1 MVKPWNAGAP
11 KHRSG
16 GAGRY
21 AHGNGV
27 ALRKSARRISVIA
40 TAVCAASAMMLSYVV
55 AFTAKGD
62 STLTGGTWDSSITD
76 AGAIS
81 PPQTLSLGDN
91 VTTTNKPDTGVA
103 TYVGGNMY
111 IGEKFDSNGKTVQYN
126 LNHETGITG
135 SYAAEAE
142 GLTLVDGRLA
152 MRQVKKSWG
161 GRGFRFG
168 VVGFGSQF
176 RPAETYDGGKSAS
189 VLAVHG
195 LDKKGPGITPINQ
208 LMGKSYID
216 VASWGTGQPNNY
228 GGGWIG
234 YTESEESEK
243 RDYKY
248 VATIPTDASIAYE
261 WGHPNVSNYKS
272 LVAIRGSVRWSSS
285 AAWNK
290 LDDEGFKING
300 VDYTN
305 FGHDTLESQST
316 ELASLDVNGTYTPG
330 DAPAAYT
337 PGDAP
342 AAKRLTRYKYDYF
355 KHEGYNTQPVDSY
368 KFEFTGGVNEKL
380 ITLTGDGKSALQVFK
395 VKASDLSTDGDKYS
409 GVDFWFRNIPDS
421 ASVVVNV
428 INDDGSTTKTNT
440 VDFHNGWR
448 MWWGGNEDSKIGDPD
463 VTDIGGYYSYN
474 ASGSGK
480 DSGKEPVIYAKR
492 AQQVLWNFPYTTQL
506 TILGGQGT
514 GKQTVKYGVNT
525 ENKKNGTAGTEATKK
540 MATTGDDPAAAWI
553 GSIYVPH
560 GGFQS
565 HVSTNG
571 RVYVGGD
578 FEMDNPKEVHYK
590 DNPKAVHY
598 SDGSPF
604 INFEGGNSASVID
617 MDQERHN
624 LPWGAYYTQNYSAI
638 GWGKVDDSDGTK
650 FLSGASWSVY
660 GTLDDAKSEK
670 NAIISVTDNGSHD
683 WNTENGKVI
692 IKGVKPDANYFIR
705 EEQPPE
711 GYKRNTNIYTIQTK
725 STEPSSAYSL
735 TSNVNLLTSKVY
747 DAKGN
752 EIPDAAKQMMHSYT
766 ASDGRTGYAIGD
778 KKKGGSVSWMKY
790 AKGDSSKTG
799 LAGSSWTLKK
809 TDTSPATSWTVDDN
823 TTAATGITLTQGDT
837 TVSGGSVQVEAYKT
851 ITLSA
856 TVAPAEANQ
865 EVTWKSSDIKFAV
878 VTDGVV
884 TGIAAG
890 TSTIT
895 ACSVTNSSICSS
907 VTVTVSAVN
916 VKSLTVTSDGST
928 VAEAS
933 GDADKRVSAE
943 ADVKMFVNK
952 TQLFNA
958 TADPSTVATSW
969 SALDP
974 DIVSVSDSGLVTAK
988 KTGTATVVATAG
1000 NKSVRLHVTVI
1011 DVDSSKMVVYFHHTE
1026 SDWKGDVYLKY
1037 QKNDG
1042 TWITVGNYV
1051 KMKQASCNSDYVYAI
1066 IDKATPGKQFLFS
1079 NNNTNDSS
1087 ANWYKTLDNNT
1098 NFSFTGGSAITVGI
1112 GKATD
1117 GAPGTSCPAE
1127 VTSDLAGSL
1136 TTTAAAKSSGT
1147 VINATTKTSST
1158 GTGASHAS
1166 DAVVKTTAEDG
1177 VPSLR
1182 LADDTSKLKDTDSG
1196 VGKFTVNDLE
1206 DGTYTLME
1214 KTAPSGYTL
1223 NTTSYTFTMKD
1234 GVASWKGDAASLVS
1248 SKSVLQ
1254 VPDTPTVVTWY
1265 KVDGSNVNDPSHSGK
1280 LAGSQWMI
1288 TDASGDVFCLADN
1301 NAKIDTSRCAGDTT
1315 TYQDADAQ
1323 DGVISVK
1330 GLPVGTYKLK
1340 ETVAPTLYQLADTE
1354 YTFKVTTDASTAVK
1368 IDGSF
1373 TDIKGNGNKILN
1385 MGMTGSVTWK
1395 KTDENGKALDGS
1407 EWQLIL
1413 YPDYAP
1419 TTKSYEK
1426 TVIDWSDSSS
1436 TTNSNCKPTDTWN
1449 CDVDSNAG
1457 TITLKNLPWG
1467 KYELKETKAPA
1478 DHQLSTDTYTFTIVR
1493 ASQSDPMD
1501 RTLLNI
1507 PYGSI
1512 ENEPSITSLPLT
1524 GGEWTPRNVVI
1535 AGLIVLGVAAVSY
1548 GIARRRRRK

>member
-1 MVKPWNAGAP
+1 
-11 KHRSG
+11 
-16 GAGRY
+16 
-21 AHGNGV
+21 
-27 ALRKSARRISVIA
+27 
-40 TAVCAASAMMLSYVV
+40 MMLSYVV

-62 STLTGGTWDSSITD
+62 STLTGDAWDSSINQ
-76 AGAIS
+76 AGATCS
-81 PPQTLSLGDN
+81 SKTLSLGDN
-91 VTTTNKPDTGVA
+91 VTGTNVEDTGVA

-111 IGEKFDSNGKTVQYN
+111 VGEKIGSDPATVQSN
-126 LNHETGITG
+126 LNNGNGITG

-152 MRQVKKSWG
+152 MHQVKNSWG
-161 GRGFRFG
+161 GQGFRFG

-176 RPAETYDGGKSAS
+176 RPAEKYYNDGVDKDAS
-189 VLAVHG
+189 VLAVRG
-195 LDKKGPGITPINQ
+195 LDKKGAGITHITQ
-208 LMGKSYID
+208 LMGNSAID
-216 VASWGTGQPNNY
+216 VAAWGNPQANNY
-228 GGGWIG
+228 GGGWVG
-234 YTESEESEK
+234 YPKGGREFRYMATVPRSNSSVAREWHHDREP
-243 RDYKY
+243 KY
-248 VATIPTDASIAYE
+248 T
-261 WGHPNVSNYKS
+261 S
-272 LVAIRGSVRWSSS
+272 LARVLDGTRNEGGWDT
-285 AAWNK
+285 
-290 LDDEGFKING
+290 LDDPSTSFKING
-300 VDYTN
+300 VEYAN
-305 FGHDTLESQST
+305 FTDTLQSQSK
-316 ELASLDVNGTYTPG
+316 ELANYEANGKYTTG
-330 DAPAAYT
+330 DAP
-337 PGDAP
+337 PL
-342 AAKRLTRYKYDYF
+342 AKHFTRYKYDYY
-355 KHEGYNTQPVDSY
+355 KREVYNKQTIDSY

-380 ITLTGDGKSALQVFK
+380 ITLTGDGEPALQVFN
-395 VKASDLSTDGDKYS
+395 VKASDLSTDGKSTDGKKYS
-409 GVDFWFRNIPDS
+409 GVDFWFRNIPDA

-428 INDDGSTTKTNT
+428 VNDDGTSTSTNT
-440 VDFHNGWR
+440 LDFHNGWR
-448 MWWGGNEDSKIGDPD
+448 MWWGGNKDSNITDHD
-463 VTDIGGYYSYN
+463 VTEIGGYYSYTK
-474 ASGSGK
+474 SGS
-480 DSGKEPVIYAKR
+480 DNEPAMYAKR

-506 TILGGQGT
+506 TIRGGQGT
-514 GKQTVKYGVNT
+514 GDQTVKSKDGV
-525 ENKKNGTAGTEATKK
+525 EAPPKQMSTS
-540 MATTGDDPAAAWI
+540 DDPAAGWI
-553 GSIYVPH
+553 GSIYVPN

-578 FEMDNPKEVHYK
+578 FEMDNHTKVQ
-590 DNPKAVHY
+590 Y
-598 SDGSPF
+598 SPNSSF

-624 LPWGAYYTQNYSAI
+624 LPWNAYYTQDCSAI
-638 GWGKVDDSDGTK
+638 GWSKVADSDGTT
-650 FLSGASWSVY
+650 LSGASWSVY
-660 GTLDDAKSEK
+660 GTLDDAKYKE
-670 NAIISVTDNGSHD
+670 NAIISVTDNGRND
-683 WNTENGKVI
+683 WNTQNGKVI
-692 IKGVKPDANYFIR
+692 IRGVLPDANYFIR
-705 EEQPPE
+705 ETHEPD
-711 GYKRNTNIYTIQTK
+711 GYKLNTNIYTIQTK
-725 STEPSSAYSL
+725 RTGYSGAYSL
-735 TSNVNLLTSKVY
+735 TSNANPLTSKVY
-747 DAKGN
+747 DENGT
-752 EIPDAAKQMMHSYT
+752 EITDAAKQMMHSYT

-778 KKKGGSVSWMKY
+778 KKKGGSVSWTKY
-790 AKGDSSKTG
+790 AEGASPKTG
-799 LAGSSWTLKK
+799 LAGSSWTLEKTK
-809 TDTSPATSWTVDDN
+809 TDTSPAASWTVNDN

-851 ITLSA
+851 IILKAS
-856 TVAPAEANQ
+856 VAPAEASQ
-865 EVTWKSSDIKFAV
+865 QVTWKSSNTNIAV

-884 TGIAAG
+884 TGVTAG

-895 ACSVTNSSICSS
+895 ACSVTNSSICSR

-928 VAEAS
+928 VANAS
-933 GDADKRVSAE
+933 GDADKTVSAE

-969 SALDP
+969 SALVP
-974 DIVSVSDSGLVTAK
+974 DIVSVNDSGLVTAK

-1066 IDKATPGKQFLFS
+1066 IDRATPGKQFLFS

-1117 GAPGTSCPAE
+1117 GAPGTSCPTE

-1182 LADDTSKLKDTDSG
+1182 LADVTSKLKDTDSG

-1206 DGTYTLME
+1206 DGTYTLKE

-1223 NTTSYTFTMKD
+1223 NTTSYTFTMKN
-1234 GVASWKGDAASLVS
+1234 GVASWTGAAASLVS
-1248 SKSVLQ
+1248 GGVLQ
-1254 VPDTPTVVTWY
+1254 VPDTPTEVTWY
-1265 KVDGSNVNDPSHSGK
+1265 KVDGSNANDPSHSGK
-1280 LAGSQWMI
+1280 LAGSQWTI
-1288 TDASGDVFCLADN
+1288 TDASDPDHVFCLADN
-1301 NAKIDTSRCAGDTT
+1301 NAKIDTSRCVGDTT

-1354 YTFKVTTDASTAVK
+1354 YTFEVTYKAPATVEVT
-1368 IDGSF
+1368 GSV
-1373 TDIKGNGNKILN
+1373 TGNNIPN
-1385 MGMTGSVTWK
+1385 RRMTGSVTWK
-1395 KTDENGKALDGS
+1395 KTDEKGVARDGS
-1407 EWQLIL
+1407 VWQLIL

-1419 TTKSYEK
+1419 TTPSDTKIV
-1426 TVIDWSDSSS
+1426 TDWVDDTPSA
-1436 TTNSNCKPTDTWN
+1436 TNTCAGQWN
-1449 CDVDSNAG
+1449 CDVNPG
-1457 TITLKNLPWG
+1457 KGEITLKNLPWG
-1467 KYELKETKAPA
+1467 KYELKEKKAPA
-1478 DHQLSTDTYTFTIVR
+1478 GYQLSTNTYTFTIVR
-1493 ASQSDPMD
+1493 ASQSKPME

-1548 GIARRRRRK
+1548 GIARRRRRR

>member
-1 MVKPWNAGAP
+1 
-11 KHRSG
+11 
-16 GAGRY
+16 
-21 AHGNGV
+21 
-27 ALRKSARRISVIA
+27 
-40 TAVCAASAMMLSYVV
+40 MMLSYVV

-62 STLTGGTWDSSITD
+62 STLTGDTWDSSITE
-76 AGAIS
+76 AGATCS
-81 PPQTLSLGDN
+81 SKTLSLGDN
-91 VTTTNKPDTGVA
+91 VLTTNVPDTGVA

-111 IGEKFDSNGKTVQYN
+111 IGEKIGSTDAEVQSN
-126 LNHETGITG
+126 LNSENGITG

-152 MRQVKKSWG
+152 MRQVKNSWG
-161 GRGFRFG
+161 GQGFRFG

-176 RPAETYDGGKSAS
+176 RPAQTYGNDDDAS
-189 VLAVHG
+189 VLAVRG
-195 LDKKGPGITPINQ
+195 LDKSGITM
-208 LMGKSYID
+208 LMGDKRKDID

-234 YTESEESEK
+234 YTAIEASENRK
-243 RDYKY
+243 FRYM
-248 VATIPTDASIAYE
+248 ATVPTSRSIANE
-261 WGHPNVSNYKS
+261 WGHLNGTAYKS
-272 LVAIRGSVRWSSS
+272 LVQILGSEKRLPG
-285 AAWNK
+285 AWDT
-290 LDDEGFKING
+290 LDDPSTSFKING
-300 VDYTN
+300 VEYAN
-305 FGHDTLESQST
+305 FGTDTLQSQSS
-316 ELASLDVNGTYTPG
+316 ELAGFEANGTYTTG
-330 DAPAAYT
+330 DAPLAT
-337 PGDAP
+337 D
-342 AAKRLTRYKYDYF
+342 LTRYKYDYY
-355 KHEGYNTQPVDSY
+355 KHEVYNTQTIDSY
-368 KFEFTGGVNEKL
+368 KFKFTGGVNEKL
-380 ITLTGDGKSALQVFK
+380 ITLTGDGESALQVFN
-395 VKASDLSTDGDKYS
+395 VKASDLSTDGKSTDGKKYS

-428 INDDGSTTKTNT
+428 INDDGSTTNT
-440 VDFHNGWR
+440 LDFHNGWR
-448 MWWGGNEDSKIGDPD
+448 MWWGGNEGSKITDHD
-463 VTDIGGYYSYN
+463 VTEIGGYYSYTKK
-474 ASGSGK
+474 GS
-480 DSGKEPVIYAKR
+480 DNEPAMYAKR

-506 TILGGQGT
+506 TIRGGQGT
-514 GKQTVKYGVNT
+514 GIQTVKSKDGV
-525 ENKKNGTAGTEATKK
+525 TKTTK
-540 MATTGDDPAAAWI
+540 PMATTGDDPAAAWI
-553 GSIYVPH
+553 GSIYVPN

-578 FEMDNPKEVHYK
+578 FEMDNPTKVQ
-590 DNPKAVHY
+590 Y
-598 SDGSPF
+598 SDGSQF
-604 INFEGGNSASVID
+604 TNFEQGNSASVID

-624 LPWGAYYTQNYSAI
+624 LPWNAYYTQNCSAI
-638 GWGKVDDSDGTK
+638 GWSKVADSDGTK
-650 FLSGASWSVY
+650 ILPGASWSVY
-660 GTLDDAKSEK
+660 GTLNDAKNKE
-670 NAIISVTDNGSHD
+670 NAIISVTDNGSND
-683 WNTENGKVI
+683 WNTQNGKVI
-692 IKGVKPDANYFIR
+692 IKGVKPNANYFIR
-705 EEQPPE
+705 ETHEPE
-711 GYKRNTNIYTIQTK
+711 GYQLNTNIYTIQTK
-725 STEPSSAYSL
+725 RTGYSGEYSL
-735 TSNVNLLTSKVY
+735 TSNANPLTKKVY
-747 DAKGN
+747 DANGN
-752 EIPDAAKQMMHSYT
+752 EITDAAKQMMHSYT

-790 AKGDSSKTG
+790 AEGDSSKTG
-799 LAGSSWTLKK
+799 LAGSSWTLTK
-809 TDTSPATSWTVDDN
+809 TDASPATSWTVNDN

-851 ITLSA
+851 IILKAS
-856 TVAPAEANQ
+856 VAPAEASQ
-865 EVTWKSSDIKFAV
+865 QVTWKSSNTNIAV

-884 TGIAAG
+884 TGVTAG

-916 VKSLTVTSDGST
+916 VNSLTVTSDGST
-928 VAEAS
+928 VAQAS
-933 GDADKRVSAE
+933 GDADKTVNAE

-1042 TWITVGNYV
+1042 TWITVGDYV

-1079 NNNTNDSS
+1079 NNNTNDNS

-1117 GAPGTSCPAE
+1117 GAPSGTSCPTA

-1182 LADDTSKLKDTDSG
+1182 LADDTSTLKDTDSG
-1196 VGKFTVNDLE
+1196 VGKFTAIDLE
-1206 DGTYTLME
+1206 DGTYALTE
-1214 KTAPSGYTL
+1214 KSAPSGYTL
-1223 NTTSYTFTMKD
+1223 NTTSYTFTVKD
-1234 GVASWKGDAASLVS
+1234 GVATWSDAAASFVTDG
-1248 SKSVLQ
+1248 VLQ

-1265 KVDGSNVNDPSHSGK
+1265 KVDGSNVNDPSHLGK
-1280 LAGSQWMI
+1280 LAGSQWKI
-1288 TDASGDVFCLADN
+1288 TDASGDVFCIADN
-1301 NAKIDTSRCAGDTT
+1301 NAQIDGSRCIGDTT
-1315 TYQDADAQ
+1315 TYRDSDTQS
-1323 DGVISVK
+1323 GVISVK

-1354 YTFKVTTDASTAVK
+1354 YKFTVTTDASTTVK

-1373 TDIKGNGNKILN
+1373 TDVEGHGNKILN
-1385 MGMTGSVTWK
+1385 MGMTGTVTWK
-1395 KTDENGKALDGS
+1395 KTDESGKNLLSGS

-1449 CDVDSNAG
+1449 CDVDSKAG

-1493 ASQSDPMD
+1493 ASQSDSMD

-1507 PYGSI
+1507 DLGSI
-1512 ENEPSITSLPLT
+1512 ENETSITSLPLT

-1548 GIARRRRRK
+1548 GIARRRRRR

>member
-1 MVKPWNAGAP
+1 MVNPWKARAP
-11 KHRSG
+11 KHRGG
-16 GAGRY
+16 GAARY

-27 ALRKSARRISVIA
+27 ALRASARRLSVIA

-62 STLTGGTWDSSITD
+62 STLTGGAWDSSIKD

-111 IGEKFDSNGKTVQYN
+111 VGEKIDSNGKTVQYN

-152 MRQVKKSWG
+152 MRQLKYSWG
-161 GRGFRFG
+161 GQGFRFG

-176 RPAETYDGGKSAS
+176 RPDETYGNDKNPAS

-216 VASWGTGQPNNY
+216 VASWGTEQPNNY

-285 AAWNK
+285 TAWNK

-300 VDYTN
+300 VDYAD
-305 FGHDTLESQST
+305 FGAKTLQSQSS
-316 ELASLDVNGTYTPG
+316 ELAGFKANGEYDPTGVAP
-330 DAPAAYT
+330 DAT
-337 PGDAP
+337 G
-342 AAKRLTRYKYDYF
+342 LTRYKYDYY
-355 KHEGYNTQPVDSY
+355 KRESYNTQSVDSY
-368 KFEFTGGVNEKL
+368 KFEFTGDVNEKL
-380 ITLTGDGKSALQVFK
+380 ITLTGDGESALQVFN

-428 INDDGSTTKTNT
+428 INDDESTTKKNT

-448 MWWGGNEDSKIGDPD
+448 MWWGGNKDSKITDHD
-463 VTDIGGYYSYN
+463 VTEIGGYYSYN
-474 ASGSGK
+474 ESGS
-480 DSGKEPVIYAKR
+480 DNEPAMYAKR

-506 TILGGQGT
+506 TIRGGQGS
-514 GKQTVKYGVNT
+514 GKQTVKYGFN
-525 ENKKNGTAGTEATKK
+525 EDNKREGKKPGTESAAKAMETH
-540 MATTGDDPAAAWI
+540 DDPAAGWI
-553 GSIYVPH
+553 GSIYVPE
-560 GGFQS
+560 GSFQS

-578 FEMDNPKEVHYK
+578 FEMDNP
-590 DNPKAVHY
+590 DAVRY
-598 SDGSPF
+598 TDGSLFTNYEKHPG
-604 INFEGGNSASVID
+604 NNSASVID

-638 GWGKVDDSDGTK
+638 GWSKVDDSDGTK
-650 FLSGASWSVY
+650 ILSGASWSVY

-670 NAIISVTDNGSHD
+670 NAIISVTDNGSND

-692 IKGVKPDANYFIR
+692 IKGVKPNANYFIR

-752 EIPDAAKQMMHSYT
+752 EITDAAKQMMHPYT

-778 KKKGGSVSWMKY
+778 KKKGGSVSWTKY
-790 AKGDSSKTG
+790 AKGKSSKTG
-799 LAGSSWTLKK
+799 LAGSSWTLTK
-809 TDTSPATSWTVDDN
+809 TDASPATSWTVNDN

-851 ITLSA
+851 ITLKAS
-856 TVAPAEANQ
+856 VAPAEASQ
-865 EVTWKSSDIKFAV
+865 QVTWKSSDTNFAV

-890 TSTIT
+890 KSTVT
-895 ACSVTNSSICSS
+895 ACSVTNSGICSS
-907 VTVTVSAVN
+907 VTVTVNAVN
-916 VKSLTVTSDGST
+916 VNSLTVTSGGST
-928 VAEAS
+928 VAKAS
-933 GDADKRVSAE
+933 GNADKKVSAE

-952 TQLFNA
+952 TQLFQA
-958 TADPSTVATSW
+958 TVDPNTVATSW

-988 KTGTATVVATAG
+988 KTGSTTVVATAG

-1011 DVDSSKMVVYFHHTE
+1011 NIDSSKMVVYFHHTASE
-1026 SDWKGDVYLKY
+1026 SGWTGDVYLKY

-1042 TWITVGNYV
+1042 TWPAAGNYV
-1051 KMKQASCNSDYVYAI
+1051 KMKQASCSGDYVYAI
-1066 IDKATPGKQFLFS
+1066 IDRATSGKQFLFS
-1079 NNNTNDSS
+1079 NNNTNDST
-1087 ANWYKTLDNNT
+1087 ANWYKATGNA
-1098 NFSFTGGSAITVGI
+1098 NFSFTGGSAITVGV

-1117 GAPGTSCPAE
+1117 GAPSGTSCPTE
-1127 VTSDLAGSL
+1127 VTSDLVDSQA
-1136 TTTAAAKSSGT
+1136 TMAAAKTSGT
-1147 VINATTKTSST
+1147 VINATGKTLST
-1158 GTGASHAS
+1158 GTGTSHAS
-1166 DAVVKTTAEDG
+1166 DAVVRTTTDS
-1177 VPSLR
+1177 VKPSLR
-1182 LADDTSKLKDTDSG
+1182 LAADTDTLEDTDSG
-1196 VGKFTVNDLE
+1196 VGKFTVKDLD
-1206 DGTYTLME
+1206 DGTYTLKE
-1214 KTAPSGYTL
+1214 ATAPVGYTL
-1223 NTTSYTFTMKD
+1223 NATSYSFTVKD
-1234 GVASWKGDAASLVS
+1234 GKVAWTGDAPSLVNADG
-1248 SKSVLQ
+1248 VLQ

-1280 LAGSQWMI
+1280 LAGSQWKI
-1288 TDASGDVFCLADN
+1288 TDASDDVFCLADN
-1301 NAKIDTSRCAGDTT
+1301 NAQIDGSRCIGDTT
-1315 TYQDADAQ
+1315 TYRDSDTQS
-1323 DGVISVK
+1323 GVISVK

-1354 YTFKVTTDASTAVK
+1354 YTFTVTTDASTAVK
-1368 IDGSF
+1368 IGGSF
-1373 TDIKGNGNKILN
+1373 TDVKGSGNKILN
-1385 MGMTGSVTWK
+1385 NGMTGTVTWK
-1395 KTDENGKALDGS
+1395 KTDEKGELGGS
-1407 EWQLIL
+1407 QWQLIL

-1449 CDVDSNAG
+1449 CDVDSKAG

-1478 DHQLSTDTYTFTIVR
+1478 GHQLSTNTYTFTIVR
-1493 ASQSDPMD
+1493 ASQSDSME

-1507 PYGSI
+1507 DLGSI
-1512 ENEPSITSLPLT
+1512 ENETSITSLPLT

>member
-40 TAVCAASAMMLSYVV
+40 TAVCAALAMMLSYVV

-62 STLTGGTWDSSITD
+62 STLTGDAWDSSIKQ
-76 AGAIS
+76 AGATCS
-81 PPQTLSLGDN
+81 SETLPLGDN
-91 VTTTNKPDTGVA
+91 VTDTNVPDTGVA

-111 IGEKFDSNGKTVQYN
+111 VGEKIGSDPATVQSN
-126 LNHETGITG
+126 LNNGNGITG

-152 MRQVKKSWG
+152 MRQVKNSWG
-161 GRGFRFG
+161 GQGFRFG

-176 RPAETYDGGKSAS
+176 RPADTYYDDDIGANKDAS
-189 VLAVHG
+189 VLAVRG
-195 LDKKGPGITPINQ
+195 LDKSGPGITHITQ
-208 LMGKSYID
+208 LMSNPDID
-216 VASWGTGQPNNY
+216 VAAWGTGQANNY

-234 YTESEESEK
+234 YTASEN
-243 RDYKY
+243 RQFRYM
-248 VATIPTDASIAYE
+248 ATVPTSRSIANE
-261 WGHPNVSNYKS
+261 WGHRTGTNYKS
-272 LVAIRGSVRWSSS
+272 LVQILGSEKRLPG
-285 AAWNK
+285 AWDT
-290 LDDEGFKING
+290 LGDPSTSFKING
-300 VDYTN
+300 VEYAN
-305 FGHDTLESQST
+305 FTGTLQRQSG
-316 ELASLDVNGTYTPG
+316 ELASLDVNGKYT
-330 DAPAAYT
+330 T
-337 PGDAP
+337 GDAP
-342 AAKRLTRYKYDYF
+342 AAKDLTRYKYDYY
-355 KHEGYNTQPVDSY
+355 KSEVYNNQTVDSY
-368 KFEFTGGVNEKL
+368 KFEFTDGVNEKL
-380 ITLTGDGKSALQVFK
+380 ITLTGDGESALQVFN

-428 INDDGSTTKTNT
+428 INDDESTTKTNT

-448 MWWGGNEDSKIGDPD
+448 MWWGGNKDSKITDHD
-463 VTDIGGYYSYN
+463 VTEIGGYYSYTK
-474 ASGSGK
+474 SGS
-480 DSGKEPVIYAKR
+480 DNEPAMYAKR

-506 TILGGQGT
+506 TIRGGQGT
-514 GKQTVKYGVNT
+514 GIQTVKSKDGV
-525 ENKKNGTAGTEATKK
+525 TKTTK
-540 MATTGDDPAAAWI
+540 PMATTGDDPAAAWI
-553 GSIYVPH
+553 GSIYVPN

-578 FEMDNPKEVHYK
+578 FEMDNPTKVQ
-590 DNPKAVHY
+590 Y
-598 SDGSPF
+598 SDGSQF
-604 INFEGGNSASVID
+604 TNFEQGNSASVID

-624 LPWGAYYTQNYSAI
+624 LPWNAYYTQDCSAI
-638 GWGKVDDSDGTK
+638 GWSKVADSDGTK
-650 FLSGASWSVY
+650 ILPGASWSVY
-660 GTLDDAKSEK
+660 GTLDDAKNNE
-670 NAIISVTDNGSHD
+670 NAIISVTDNGSND
-683 WNTENGKVI
+683 WNTQNGKVI
-692 IKGVKPDANYFIR
+692 IKGVKPEANYFIR
-705 EEQPPE
+705 ETHAPE
-711 GYKRNTNIYTIQTK
+711 GYQLNTNIYTIQTQRK
-725 STEPSSAYSL
+725 GYSGAYSL
-735 TSNVNLLTSKVY
+735 TSNANPLTTKVY
-747 DAKGN
+747 DANGN
-752 EIPDAAKQMMHSYT
+752 EITDAAKQMMHSYT

-778 KKKGGSVSWMKY
+778 KKKGGSVSWTKY

-799 LAGSSWTLKK
+799 LAGSSWTLEK
-809 TDTSPATSWTVDDN
+809 TDTSPDTSWTVNDN
-823 TTAATGITLTQGDT
+823 TTAATSVTLTQGST
-837 TVSGGSVQVEAYKT
+837 TVSGGSVSVDAYKT
-851 ITLSA
+851 ITLVA
-856 TVAPAEANQ
+856 TVAPAEASQ
-865 EVTWKSSDIKFAV
+865 DVSWKSDDTKIAV

-890 TSTIT
+890 TTTVT
-895 ACSVTNSSICSS
+895 ACSVTDSSICAS
-907 VTVTVSAVN
+907 VSLTVNAVN
-916 VKSLTVTSDGST
+916 VNALTITSDGT
-928 VAEAS
+928 EIAKAS
-933 GDADKRVSAE
+933 GDASDTVSAE

-969 SALDP
+969 SALVP

-988 KTGTATVVATAG
+988 KTGTTTVVATAG

-1079 NNNTNDSS
+1079 NNNTNDNS

-1117 GAPGTSCPAE
+1117 GAPSGTSCPTA

-1182 LADDTSKLKDTDSG
+1182 LADDTSTLKDTDSG

-1206 DGTYTLME
+1206 DGTYALKE
-1214 KTAPSGYTL
+1214 KSAPSGYTL

-1234 GVASWKGDAASLVS
+1234 GVATWSDAAASFVTDG
-1248 SKSVLQ
+1248 VLQ

-1265 KVDGSNVNDPSHSGK
+1265 KVDGSNVNDSSHSGK
-1280 LAGSQWMI
+1280 LAGSQWKI

-1301 NAKIDTSRCAGDTT
+1301 NAQIDGSRCIGDTT
-1315 TYQDADAQ
+1315 TYRDSDTQS
-1323 DGVISVK
+1323 GVISVK

-1354 YTFKVTTDASTAVK
+1354 YKFTVTTDASTTVK

-1373 TDIKGNGNKILN
+1373 TDVYGNGNKILN
-1385 MGMTGSVTWK
+1385 NGMTGTVTWE
-1395 KTDENGKALDGS
+1395 KTDEHGVPRDGS
-1407 EWQLIL
+1407 VWQLIL

-1419 TTKSYEK
+1419 TTPSDTKIV
-1426 TVIDWSDSSS
+1426 TDWVDDTPSA
-1436 TTNSNCKPTDTWN
+1436 TNTCAGQWN
-1449 CDVDSNAG
+1449 CDVNPG
-1457 TITLKNLPWG
+1457 KGEITLKNLPWG

-1478 DHQLSTDTYTFTIVR
+1478 GHQLATDTYTFTIVR
-1493 ASQSDPMD
+1493 ASQSDPME

-1507 PYGSI
+1507 NLGSI
-1512 ENEPSITSLPLT
+1512 ENETSITSLPLT

>member
-1 MVKPWNAGAP
+1 MVNPWKARAP
-11 KHRSG
+11 KHRGG
-16 GAGRY
+16 GAARY

-27 ALRKSARRISVIA
+27 ALRASARRLSVIA

-161 GRGFRFG
+161 GQGFRFG

-176 RPAETYDGGKSAS
+176 RPADTYYDDDIGANKDAS
-189 VLAVHG
+189 VLAVRG
-195 LDKKGPGITPINQ
+195 LDKSGPGITHIAQ
-208 LMGKSYID
+208 LMGKPYID
-216 VASWGTGQPNNY
+216 VASWGTEQPNNY
-228 GGGWIG
+228 GGGWVG
-234 YTESEESEK
+234 YPKGGREFRYMATVPRSNSS
-243 RDYKY
+243 
-248 VATIPTDASIAYE
+248 VARE
-261 WGHPNVSNYKS
+261 WDHDREPQYTSLARVLDGTRNEGGWDTLKDPSKS
-272 LVAIRGSVRWSSS
+272 
-285 AAWNK
+285 
-290 LDDEGFKING
+290 FKING
-300 VDYTN
+300 VEYAN
-305 FGHDTLESQST
+305 FGKTLQSQSS
-316 ELASLDVNGTYTPG
+316 ELASFKANGTYTMDI
-330 DAPAAYT
+330 DAPAAT
-337 PGDAP
+337 GNAP
-342 AAKRLTRYKYDYF
+342 AAKDLTRYKYDYY
-355 KHEGYNTQPVDSY
+355 KREVYNKQTIDSY

-428 INDDGSTTKTNT
+428 INDDKSTTKTNT

-448 MWWGGNEDSKIGDPD
+448 MWWGGNASSNITDPD
-463 VTDIGGYYSYN
+463 VTEIGGYYSYTKK
-474 ASGSGK
+474 GS
-480 DSGKEPVIYAKR
+480 DNEPNIYAKR

-506 TILGGQGT
+506 TIRGGQGSGT
-514 GKQTVKYGVNT
+514 QTVKSKDGV
-525 ENKKNGTAGTEATKK
+525 TK
-540 MATTGDDPAAAWI
+540 TTKPMTTSDDPAAAWI
-553 GSIYVPH
+553 GSIYVPN

-578 FEMDNPKEVHYK
+578 FEMDNPTKVQ
-590 DNPKAVHY
+590 Y
-598 SDGSPF
+598 SDGSQF
-604 INFEGGNSASVID
+604 TNFEQGNSASVID

-624 LPWGAYYTQNYSAI
+624 LPWNAYYTQDSSAI
-638 GWGKVDDSDGTK
+638 GWRKVDNSDGKTT
-650 FLSGASWSVY
+650 LSGASWSVY
-660 GTLDDAKSEK
+660 GSLEDAKSDK
-670 NAIISVTDNGSHD
+670 AKAIISVTDNGSND
-683 WNTENGKVI
+683 WSNKEGEVVV
-692 IKGVKPDANYFIR
+692 KGLKPNANYFIK
-705 EEQPPE
+705 ETKEPE
-711 GYKRNTNIYTIQTK
+711 GYRLNTNIYTVQTK
-725 STEPSSAYSL
+725 QTGDANVNFL
-735 TSNVNLLTSKVY
+735 TSVVY
-747 DAKGN
+747 DKDGS
-752 EIPDAAKQMMHSYT
+752 PVTTSDGQMMHSF
-766 ASDGRTGYAIGD
+766 AADGRTAYAIGD

-799 LAGSSWTLKK
+799 LAGSSWTLTK
-809 TDTSPATSWTVDDN
+809 TDASPATSWTVNDN

-851 ITLSA
+851 IILKAS
-856 TVAPAEANQ
+856 VAPAEASQ
-865 EVTWKSSDIKFAV
+865 QVTWKSSNTNFAV

-884 TGIAAG
+884 TGVTAG

-928 VAEAS
+928 VANAS
-933 GDADKRVSAE
+933 GDADKTVSAE

-952 TQLFNA
+952 TQLFQA
-958 TADPSTVATSW
+958 TVDPNTVATSW

-988 KTGTATVVATAG
+988 KTGSTTVVATAG

-1011 DVDSSKMVVYFHHTE
+1011 NIDSSKMVVYFHHTASE
-1026 SDWKGDVYLKY
+1026 SGWTGDVYLKY

-1042 TWITVGNYV
+1042 TWPVAGNYV
-1051 KMKQASCNSDYVYAI
+1051 KMKQASCSGDYVYAI
-1066 IDKATPGKQFLFS
+1066 IDRATSGKQFLFS
-1079 NNNTNDSS
+1079 NNNTNDNT
-1087 ANWYKTLDNNT
+1087 ANWYKAIGNT
-1098 NFSFTGGSAITVGI
+1098 NFSFTGGSAITVGV

-1117 GAPGTSCPAE
+1117 GAPSGTSCPTE
-1127 VTSDLAGSL
+1127 VTSDLVDSQA
-1136 TTTAAAKSSGT
+1136 TMAAAKTSGT
-1147 VINATTKTSST
+1147 VINATDKTLST
-1158 GTGASHAS
+1158 GTGMSHAS
-1166 DAVVKTTAEDG
+1166 DAVVRTTTDS
-1177 VPSLR
+1177 VKPSLR
-1182 LADDTSKLKDTDSG
+1182 LAADTDTLEDTDSG
-1196 VGKFTVNDLE
+1196 VGKFTVKDLD
-1206 DGTYTLME
+1206 DGTYTLKE
-1214 KTAPSGYTL
+1214 ATAPVGYTL
-1223 NTTSYTFTMKD
+1223 NATSYSFTVKD
-1234 GVASWKGDAASLVS
+1234 GKVTWTGDAPSLVNADG
-1248 SKSVLQ
+1248 VLQ

-1265 KVDGSNVNDPSHSGK
+1265 KVDGSNANDPSHSGK
-1280 LAGSQWMI
+1280 LAGSQWKI
-1288 TDASGDVFCLADN
+1288 TDASGEVFCLADN
-1301 NAKIDTSRCAGDTT
+1301 NAQIDASRCVGDTT
-1315 TYQDADAQ
+1315 TYQDADGTA
-1323 DGVISVK
+1323 GVISIK

-1354 YTFKVTTDASTAVK
+1354 YTFTVTTDASKAVE
-1368 IDGSF
+1368 IGGSF
-1373 TDIKGNGNKILN
+1373 ADIKGNGNKILN

-1395 KTDENGKALDGS
+1395 KTDESGENLLPGS

-1419 TTKSYEK
+1419 NTPKYKK
-1426 TVIDWSDSSS
+1426 TVTDWTH
-1436 TTNSNCKPTDTWN
+1436 TTSATHTCAEWYCDTN
-1449 CDVDSNAG
+1449 PG
-1457 TITLKNLPWG
+1457 KGEITLKNLPWG

-1478 DHQLSTDTYTFTIVR
+1478 HHQLSDKTYTFTIVR

-1507 PYGSI
+1507 DLGSI
-1512 ENEPSITSLPLT
+1512 ENETSITSLPLT

-1535 AGLIVLGVAAVSY
+1535 VGLIVLGVAAVSY

>member
-1 MVKPWNAGAP
+1 
-11 KHRSG
+11 
-16 GAGRY
+16 
-21 AHGNGV
+21 
-27 ALRKSARRISVIA
+27 
-40 TAVCAASAMMLSYVV
+40 MMLSYVV

-62 STLTGGTWDSSITD
+62 STLTGDAWNSSITE
-76 AGAIS
+76 AGATCS
-81 PPQTLSLGDN
+81 SKTLSLGDN
-91 VTTTNKPDTGVA
+91 VLTTNVPDTGVA

-111 IGEKFDSNGKTVQYN
+111 IGEKIGSTDAEVQSN
-126 LNHETGITG
+126 LNNENGITG

-152 MRQVKKSWG
+152 MRQVKNSWG
-161 GRGFRFG
+161 GQGFRFG

-176 RPAETYDGGKSAS
+176 RPAETYDNGVVHDHDAS
-189 VLAVHG
+189 VLAVRG
-195 LDKKGPGITPINQ
+195 LNKSGITM
-208 LMGKSYID
+208 LMGDKNKDID
-216 VASWGTGQPNNY
+216 VAAWGTEQANNY

-234 YTESEESEK
+234 YTAIEASENRK
-243 RDYKY
+243 FRYM
-248 VATIPTDASIAYE
+248 ATVPTSRSIANE
-261 WGHPNVSNYKS
+261 WGHPNGTAYKS
-272 LVAIRGSVRWSSS
+272 LVQILGSTRRLPGKWDT
-285 AAWNK
+285 
-290 LDDEGFKING
+290 LDDPSTSFKING
-300 VDYTN
+300 VEYAN
-305 FGHDTLESQST
+305 FGTDTLQSQSS
-316 ELASLDVNGTYTPG
+316 ELAGFEANGTYTPG
-330 DAPAAYT
+330 DAPLAT
-337 PGDAP
+337 D
-342 AAKRLTRYKYDYF
+342 LTRYKHDYY
-355 KHEGYNTQPVDSY
+355 KHEVYNTQTIDSY

-380 ITLTGDGKSALQVFK
+380 ITLTGDGESALQVFK
-395 VKASDLSTDGDKYS
+395 VKASDLSTDGKSTDGKKYS

-428 INDDGSTTKTNT
+428 INDDGSTTNT
-440 VDFHNGWR
+440 LDFHNGWR
-448 MWWGGNEDSKIGDPD
+448 MWWGGNKDSKITDHD
-463 VTDIGGYYSYN
+463 VTEIGGYYSYTKK
-474 ASGSGK
+474 GS
-480 DSGKEPVIYAKR
+480 DNEPAMYAKR

-506 TILGGQGT
+506 TIRGGQGT
-514 GKQTVKYGVNT
+514 GIQTVKSKDGV
-525 ENKKNGTAGTEATKK
+525 TKTTK
-540 MATTGDDPAAAWI
+540 PMATTGDDPAAAWI
-553 GSIYVPH
+553 GSIYVPQ

-578 FEMDNPKEVHYK
+578 FEMDNPTKVR
-590 DNPKAVHY
+590 Y
-598 SDGSPF
+598 SDGSQF
-604 INFEGGNSASVID
+604 TNFEQGNSASVID

-624 LPWGAYYTQNYSAI
+624 LPWNAYYTQDCSAI
-638 GWGKVDDSDGTK
+638 GWSKVADSDGTK
-650 FLSGASWSVY
+650 ILPGASWSVY
-660 GTLDDAKSEK
+660 GTLDDAKNNE
-670 NAIISVTDNGSHD
+670 NAIISVTDNGSND
-683 WNTENGKVI
+683 WNTQNGKVI

-705 EEQPPE
+705 ETHEPD
-711 GYKRNTNIYTIQTK
+711 GYKLNTNIYTIQTK
-725 STEPSSAYSL
+725 RKGYSGAYSL
-735 TSNVNLLTSKVY
+735 TSNANPLTSKVY
-747 DAKGN
+747 DENGK
-752 EIPDAAKQMMHSYT
+752 EITDAAKQMMHSYT

-790 AKGDSSKTG
+790 AEGDSSKTG

-851 ITLSA
+851 ITLKAS
-856 TVAPAEANQ
+856 VAPAEASQ
-865 EVTWKSSDIKFAV
+865 QVTWKSSNTNVAV

-884 TGIAAG
+884 TGVAAG
-890 TSTIT
+890 GSTIT
-895 ACSVTNSSICSS
+895 ACSVTNSGICSS
-907 VTVTVSAVN
+907 VNVTVNAVN
-916 VKSLTVTSDGST
+916 VNSLTVTSDGST
-928 VAEAS
+928 VAKAS
-933 GDADKRVSAE
+933 GDAGKTVSAE

-969 SALDP
+969 SALVP
-974 DIVSVSDSGLVTAK
+974 DIVSVNDSGLVTAK

-1011 DVDSSKMVVYFHHTE
+1011 DVDRSKMVVYFHHTE

-1066 IDKATPGKQFLFS
+1066 IDRATPGKQFLFS

-1117 GAPGTSCPAE
+1117 GAPGTSCPTK

-1177 VPSLR
+1177 APSLR
-1182 LADDTSKLKDTDSG
+1182 LADATSELKDTDSG

-1206 DGTYTLME
+1206 DGTYTLTE

-1248 SKSVLQ
+1248 KGVLQ

-1280 LAGSQWMI
+1280 LAGSQWKI
-1288 TDASGDVFCLADN
+1288 TDASDDVFCLADN
-1301 NAKIDTSRCAGDTT
+1301 NAKIDTSRCVGDTT

-1395 KTDENGKALDGS
+1395 KTDESGENLLPGS

-1419 TTKSYEK
+1419 NTPKYKK
-1426 TVIDWSDSSS
+1426 TVTDWTH
-1436 TTNSNCKPTDTWN
+1436 TTSATHTCAEWYCDTN
-1449 CDVDSNAG
+1449 PG
-1457 TITLKNLPWG
+1457 KGEITLKNLPWG

-1478 DHQLSTDTYTFTIVR
+1478 HHQLSDKTYTFTIVR

-1507 PYGSI
+1507 DLGSI
-1512 ENEPSITSLPLT
+1512 ENETSITSLPLT

-1535 AGLIVLGVAAVSY
+1535 VGLIVLGVAAVSY

>member
-1 MVKPWNAGAP
+1 
-11 KHRSG
+11 
-16 GAGRY
+16 
-21 AHGNGV
+21 
-27 ALRKSARRISVIA
+27 
-40 TAVCAASAMMLSYVV
+40 MMLSYVV

-111 IGEKFDSNGKTVQYN
+111 IGEKIDSNGKTVQYN

-152 MRQVKKSWG
+152 MHQVKNSWG
-161 GRGFRFG
+161 GQGFRFG

-176 RPAETYDGGKSAS
+176 RPADTYYDDDIGANKDAS
-189 VLAVHG
+189 VLAVRG
-195 LDKKGPGITPINQ
+195 LDKSGPGITHITQ
-208 LMGKSYID
+208 LMGNPDID
-216 VASWGTGQPNNY
+216 VAAWGTEQANNY

-234 YTESEESEK
+234 YTASEN
-243 RDYKY
+243 RQFRYM
-248 VATIPTDASIAYE
+248 ATVPTSRSIANE
-261 WGHPNVSNYKS
+261 WGHPTGTNYKS
-272 LVAIRGSVRWSSS
+272 LVQILGSEKRLPG
-285 AAWNK
+285 AWDT
-290 LDDEGFKING
+290 LDDPSTSFKING
-300 VDYTN
+300 VEYAN
-305 FGHDTLESQST
+305 FTDTLQRQSK
-316 ELASLDVNGTYTPG
+316 ELARFKPTGKYTPG
-330 DAPAAYT
+330 DAPAAFS
-337 PGDAP
+337 PE
-342 AAKRLTRYKYDYF
+342 KHLTRYKYDYY
-355 KHEGYNTQPVDSY
+355 KHEVYNTQTIDSY

-380 ITLTGDGKSALQVFK
+380 ITLTGDGESALQVFN
-395 VKASDLSTDGDKYS
+395 VKASYLSTDGDKYS

-428 INDDGSTTKTNT
+428 INDDESTTKTNT

-448 MWWGGNEDSKIGDPD
+448 MWWGGNKDSNITDPD
-463 VTDIGGYYSYN
+463 VTEIGGYYSYTKK
-474 ASGSGK
+474 GS
-480 DSGKEPVIYAKR
+480 DNEPNIYAKR

-506 TILGGQGT
+506 TIRGGQGSGT
-514 GKQTVKYGVNT
+514 QTVKSKDGV
-525 ENKKNGTAGTEATKK
+525 TK
-540 MATTGDDPAAAWI
+540 TTKPMTTSDDPAAAWI
-553 GSIYVPH
+553 GSIYVPN

-578 FEMDNPKEVHYK
+578 FEMDNPTKVQ
-590 DNPKAVHY
+590 Y
-598 SDGSPF
+598 SDGSQF
-604 INFEGGNSASVID
+604 TNFEQGNSASVID

-624 LPWGAYYTQNYSAI
+624 LPWNAYYTQDSSAI
-638 GWGKVDDSDGTK
+638 GWGKVDNSDGKTT
-650 FLSGASWSVY
+650 LSGASWSVY
-660 GTLDDAKSEK
+660 GSLDDAKSDTAK
-670 NAIISVTDNGSHD
+670 AIISVTDNGSND
-683 WNTENGKVI
+683 WSTEEGKVVV
-692 IKGVKPDANYFIR
+692 KGLKPNANYFIK
-705 EEQPPE
+705 ETTPPE
-711 GYKRNTNIYTIQTK
+711 GYQLNTNIYTVQTK
-725 STEPSSAYSL
+725 QTGDANVNFL
-735 TSNVNLLTSKVY
+735 TSLVY
-747 DAKGN
+747 DKNGTQN
-752 EIPDAAKQMMHSYT
+752 GTQQVTTSDDQMMHSFT
-766 ASDGRTGYAIGD
+766 AADGRTAYAIGD
-778 KKKGGSVSWMKY
+778 KKKGGSVSWTKY
-790 AKGDSSKTG
+790 AEGDSSKTG
-799 LAGSSWTLKK
+799 LAGSSWTLTK
-809 TDTSPATSWTVDDN
+809 TDASTPTSWTVNDN

-851 ITLSA
+851 ITLKAS
-856 TVAPAEANQ
+856 VAPAEASQ
-865 EVTWKSSDIKFAV
+865 QVTWKSSDTNFAV

-890 TSTIT
+890 KSTVT
-895 ACSVTNSSICSS
+895 ACSVTNSGICSS
-907 VTVTVSAVN
+907 VTVTVNAVN
-916 VKSLTVTSDGST
+916 VNSLTVTSGGST
-928 VAEAS
+928 VAKAS
-933 GDADKRVSAE
+933 GNADKTVSAE

-952 TQLFNA
+952 TQLFQA
-958 TADPSTVATSW
+958 TVDPNTVATSW

-988 KTGTATVVATAG
+988 KTGSTTVVATAG

-1011 DVDSSKMVVYFHHTE
+1011 NIDSSKMVVYFHHTASE
-1026 SDWKGDVYLKY
+1026 SGWTGDVYLKY

-1042 TWITVGNYV
+1042 TWPVAGNYV
-1051 KMKQASCNSDYVYAI
+1051 KMKQASCSGDYVYAI
-1066 IDKATPGKQFLFS
+1066 IDRATSGKQFLFS
-1079 NNNTNDSS
+1079 NNNTNDNT
-1087 ANWYKTLDNNT
+1087 ANWYKAIGNT
-1098 NFSFTGGSAITVGI
+1098 NFSFTGGSAITVGV

-1117 GAPGTSCPAE
+1117 GAPSGTSCPTA

-1177 VPSLR
+1177 APSLR
-1182 LADDTSKLKDTDSG
+1182 LADATSELKDTDSG

-1206 DGTYTLME
+1206 DGTYTLTE

-1234 GVASWKGDAASLVS
+1234 GVASWKGDAASLL
-1248 SKSVLQ
+1248 SKGVLQ

-1265 KVDGSNVNDPSHSGK
+1265 KVDGSNANDPSHSGK

-1288 TDASGDVFCLADN
+1288 TDASDPDHVFCLADN
-1301 NAKIDTSRCAGDTT
+1301 NAKIDTSRCVGDTT
-1315 TYQDADAQ
+1315 TYQDADAR

-1354 YTFKVTTDASTAVK
+1354 YTFTVTADASTAVK
-1368 IDGSF
+1368 IGGSF
-1373 TDIKGNGNKILN
+1373 TDANGNGNKILN
-1385 MGMTGSVTWK
+1385 NGMTGTVTWK
-1395 KTDENGKALDGS
+1395 KTDEKGELGGS
-1407 EWQLIL
+1407 QWQLIL

-1449 CDVDSNAG
+1449 CDVDSKAG

-1467 KYELKETKAPA
+1467 KYELKEKKAPA
-1478 DHQLSTDTYTFTIVR
+1478 GHQLSTDTYTFTIVR
-1493 ASQSDPMD
+1493 ASQSDPTD

-1507 PYGSI
+1507 DLGSI
-1512 ENEPSITSLPLT
+1512 ENETSITSLPLT

>member
-62 STLTGGTWDSSITD
+62 STLTGDAWDSSIKE
-76 AGAIS
+76 AGATCS
-81 PPQTLSLGDN
+81 SKTLSLGDN
-91 VTTTNKPDTGVA
+91 VTDTNVPDTGVA

-111 IGEKFDSNGKTVQYN
+111 VGEKKGSTDAEVQSN
-126 LNHETGITG
+126 LNNENGITG

-152 MRQVKKSWG
+152 MRQVKNSWG
-161 GRGFRFG
+161 GQGFRFG

-176 RPAETYDGGKSAS
+176 RPAETYDNGVVHDHDAS
-189 VLAVHG
+189 VLAVRG
-195 LDKKGPGITPINQ
+195 LDKSGITT
-208 LMGKSYID
+208 LMGDKNKDID
-216 VASWGTGQPNNY
+216 VASWGTEQANNY

-234 YTESEESEK
+234 YTAIEAREN
-243 RDYKY
+243 RRFRYM
-248 VATIPTDASIAYE
+248 ATVPTSTSIANE
-261 WGHPNVSNYKS
+261 WGHPNGTAYKS
-272 LVAIRGSVRWSSS
+272 LVQILGSTTRLPG
-285 AAWNK
+285 AWDT
-290 LDDEGFKING
+290 LDDPSTSFKING
-300 VDYTN
+300 VEYAN
-305 FGHDTLESQST
+305 FGTDTLQSQSS
-316 ELASLDVNGTYTPG
+316 ELAGFEANGTYTTG
-330 DAPAAYT
+330 DAPLAT
-337 PGDAP
+337 D
-342 AAKRLTRYKYDYF
+342 LTRYKYDYY
-355 KHEGYNTQPVDSY
+355 KRESYNTQSVDSY
-368 KFEFTGGVNEKL
+368 KFEFTGDVNEKL
-380 ITLTGDGKSALQVFK
+380 ITLTGDGESALQVFN

-428 INDDGSTTKTNT
+428 INDDKSTTKTNT

-448 MWWGGNEDSKIGDPD
+448 MWWGGNKGSKITDHD
-463 VTDIGGYYSYN
+463 VTEIGGYYSYN
-474 ASGSGK
+474 ESGS
-480 DSGKEPVIYAKR
+480 DNEPAMYAKR

-506 TILGGQGT
+506 TIRGGQGS
-514 GKQTVKYGVNT
+514 GKQTVKYGFN
-525 ENKKNGTAGTEATKK
+525 EDNKREGKKPGTESAAKAMKTH
-540 MATTGDDPAAAWI
+540 DDPAAGWI
-553 GSIYVPH
+553 GSIYVPK
-560 GGFQS
+560 GSFQS

-578 FEMDNPKEVHYK
+578 FEMDNP
-590 DNPKAVHY
+590 DAVRY
-598 SDGSPF
+598 TDGSLFTNYEKHPG
-604 INFEGGNSASVID
+604 NNSASVID

-638 GWGKVDDSDGTK
+638 GWSKVDDSDGTK

-670 NAIISVTDNGSHD
+670 NAIISVTDNGSND

-692 IKGVKPDANYFIR
+692 IKGVKPNANYFIR

-747 DAKGN
+747 DAKGY
-752 EIPDAAKQMMHSYT
+752 EITDAAKQMMHSYT
-766 ASDGRTGYAIGD
+766 ADGRTGYAIGD
-778 KKKGGSVSWMKY
+778 KKKGGSVSWTKY
-790 AKGDSSKTG
+790 AEGDSSKTG
-799 LAGSSWTLKK
+799 LAGSSWTLEK
-809 TDTSPATSWTVDDN
+809 TDASPATSWTVNDN
-823 TTAATGITLTQGDT
+823 TTPATGITLKSDGA
-837 TVSGGSVQVEAYKT
+837 TVSDGSVQVEAYKT

-856 TVAPAEANQ
+856 TVTPAEANQ

-890 TSTIT
+890 TSIIT
-895 ACSVTNSSICSS
+895 ACSVTNSGICSS
-907 VTVTVSAVN
+907 VTVTVNAVN
-916 VKSLTVTSDGST
+916 VNSLTVTSDGST
-928 VAEAS
+928 VAKAS
-933 GDADKRVSAE
+933 GGADKPVSAE

-952 TQLFNA
+952 TQPFNA

-969 SALDP
+969 SALVP

-1042 TWITVGNYV
+1042 TWITAGNYV

-1066 IDKATPGKQFLFS
+1066 IDRATPGKQFLFS
-1079 NNNTNDSS
+1079 NNNTNDST
-1087 ANWYKTLDNNT
+1087 ANWYKATGNA
-1098 NFSFTGGSAITVGI
+1098 NFSFTGGSAITVGV

-1117 GAPGTSCPAE
+1117 GAPSGTSCPTE
-1127 VTSDLAGSL
+1127 VTSDLVDSQA
-1136 TTTAAAKSSGT
+1136 TMAAAKASGT
-1147 VINATTKTSST
+1147 VINATGKTLST
-1158 GTGASHAS
+1158 GTGTSHAS
-1166 DAVVKTTAEDG
+1166 DAVVRTAADG
-1177 VPSLR
+1177 AKPSLR
-1182 LADDTSKLKDTDSG
+1182 LAAVTDTLEDTDSG
-1196 VGKFTVNDLE
+1196 VGKFTVKDLD
-1206 DGTYTLME
+1206 DGTYTLKE
-1214 KTAPSGYTL
+1214 ATAPVGYTL
-1223 NTTSYTFTMKD
+1223 NATSYSFTVKD
-1234 GVASWKGDAASLVS
+1234 GKVAWTGDAPSLVNADG
-1248 SKSVLQ
+1248 VLQ

-1280 LAGSQWMI
+1280 LAGSQWEI
-1288 TDASGDVFCLADN
+1288 TDASGDVFCIADN
-1301 NAKIDTSRCAGDTT
+1301 NAQIDTSRCVGDTT
-1315 TYQDADAQ
+1315 TYQDADAR

-1354 YTFKVTTDASTAVK
+1354 YTFTVTADASTAVK
-1368 IDGSF
+1368 IGGSF
-1373 TDIKGNGNKILN
+1373 TDVKGSGNKILN
-1385 MGMTGSVTWK
+1385 NGMTGTVTWK
-1395 KTDENGKALDGS
+1395 KTDEKGELGGS
-1407 EWQLIL
+1407 QWQLIL

-1419 TTKSYEK
+1419 TTKSYTK

-1436 TTNSNCKPTDTWN
+1436 TTNSNCEETDTWN
-1449 CDVDSNAG
+1449 CDVDSKAG

-1467 KYELKETKAPA
+1467 KYELKEKKAPA
-1478 DHQLSTDTYTFTIVR
+1478 GHQLSTNTYTFTIVR

-1507 PYGSI
+1507 DLGSI
-1512 ENEPSITSLPLT
+1512 ENETSITSLPLT